1 MSDLSITADG
11 TLLIKASQDDYL
23 KVKELLFGLM
33 FNTST
38 GTSTIVAVGYLDKSG
53 AFIQM
58 RNEDILTVAY
68 LYVDEEVFNAK
79 NLKQSDLKISLDEDR
94 HLTCRLKEIGD
105 RVLYSI

>member
-11 TLLIKASQDDYL
+11 TLLIKADQDECL

-33 FNTST
+33 FSTSI

-53 AFIQM
+53 AFIQV

-68 LYVDEEVFNAK
+68 LYVDEEVFNTK
-79 NLKQSDLKISLDEDR
+79 DLKQSDIEVSFDEDR
-94 HLTCRLKEIGD
+94 HLTCHLKEFGNRI
-105 RVLYSI
+105 LYSV